1 MMRKK
6 INLLIIFLICI
17 NLLTSGFLFKKKKI
31 EPVEIELKKEDIYT
45 EPAIKPTETPIPEKI
60 EVKKEDYTLG
70 NEGLPI
76 LVVNN
81 FKADKIDPAVIN
93 IISDKLQFDILKNG
107 KFRII
112 DRVNLPKLFEK
123 QNIKTQKEFEPLKSY
138 CEKLKKINVDYL
150 ISGNLNNYNE
160 TYSLDL
166 LQVNVSNCEVE
177 QIANVI
183 AKENPSNLI
192 NEIDNVAIKFEP
204 KTKEKIEEI
213 IKEKPKEIEKS
224 IPEVKLPSKPKET
237 PASSK
242 TPVEVVVKPTP
253 EAIPSPI
260 SLTKPAIEPEAKP
273 APESTPLELVQAK
286 PAIEPSPIPI
296 SPVSPI
302 ETAQPTPEAKELKT
316 VEPKIAK
323 SSEQDLSSINSQL
336 SELSKKIEII
346 EKKLDE
352 NIKLSTNLDQA
363 IKKNQEEI
371 EKLKLKMTE
380 SSQES
385 VAVLEGIPA
394 EQLYQDALKFPEG
407 STDRAKKLLQ
417 AIKQDPNNVIYR
429 QKLAKTYYSLKD
441 YDNAIKQC
449 DAAIKINSND
459 PYNYTL
465 KGTTLF
471 EKGEYKDAAILHEKA
486 ILLDPT
492 YSSAYYNLALT
503 YEKIDKNL
511 AIKKWE
517 EYLNISKDDP
527 TQQDWI
533 PIAKKR
539 MEKLK
544 IDTEM
549 PK

>member
-45 EPAIKPTETPIPEKI
+45 EPAIKPTETPIPEKTD
-60 EVKKEDYTLG
+60 VKKEDYTLG

-112 DRVNLPKLFEK
+112 DRINLPKLFEK

-138 CEKLKKINVDYL
+138 CEKLKKINIDYL

-213 IKEKPKEIEKS
+213 VKEKPKEIEKS

-253 EAIPSPI
+253 EAIPSPTI
-260 SLTKPAIEPEAKP
+260 PTKPAIELEAKP

-286 PAIEPSPIPI
+286 PAIEPSPMPI

-323 SSEQDLSSINSQL
+323 SAEQDLSSINSQL
-336 SELSKKIEII
+336 SELSKKIETI

-407 STDRAKKLLQ
+407 SKDRSNKLLQ

-449 DAAIKINSND
+449 DAAIKINNND

-503 YEKIDKNL
+503 YEKIDRNL

-517 EYLNISKDDP
+517 EYLNISNDDP

>member
-286 PAIEPSPIPI
+286 PAIEPLPIPI

-394 EQLYQDALKFPEG
+394 EQLYQDALKFSEG

>member
-1 MMRKK
+1 MRKK

-81 FKADKIDPAVIN
+81 FKADKIDPTVIN

-394 EQLYQDALKFPEG
+394 EQLYQDALKFSEG